1 MLITHHLKTTVE
13 KMSNVSDNLSGASFP
28 NPLMSV
34 KNVFNFDAHSWPKNT
49 ILIAGD
55 SMINSIN
62 VKRFSTH
69 FKSVKAR
76 FFSSTTIDNM
86 GFNPISFLRKKP
98 AVLVLHVATNNSTNE
113 TWFQIYNK
121 LLDLV

>member
-13 KMSNVSDNLSGASFP
+13 KMSNVSNNLSGASFP

-76 FFSSTTIDNM
+76 FFSSATIDNM
-86 GFNPISFLRKKP
+86 GFNPITFLRKKT
-98 AVLVLHVATNNSTNE
+98 AVLVLQCRYQQFLQMKHCFRFTIN
-113 TWFQIYNK
+113 
-121 LLDLV
+121 